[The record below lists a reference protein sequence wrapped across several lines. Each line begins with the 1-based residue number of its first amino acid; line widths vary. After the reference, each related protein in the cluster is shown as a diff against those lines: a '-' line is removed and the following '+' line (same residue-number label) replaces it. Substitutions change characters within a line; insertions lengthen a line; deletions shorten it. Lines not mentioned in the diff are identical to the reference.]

1 MQLAKILMSVGVSLA
16 LIFVSSANAVEA
28 PELPDDLKVFPLAKV
43 DRLKQE
49 GVVDYR
55 FVLGSVVKIDRRVR
69 TDSELRLSGKLD
81 QISWEIPGY
90 HQPEEAF
97 SYFRSQLVEKGGQ
110 LLYECKGRECGASN
124 IWSNDIFSNSTLYG
138 RDESQRYLAALLN
151 GNHYAIYAVR
161 RGNQRV
167 YFHMDLLRSDR
178 DSEQAWNTPLESQ
191 GYAVLPHWP
200 ESPDLAAQSLAEW
213 MRTHSGNIRLVIHQ
227 AGLDVK
233 LSQSKAQHLADLLK
247 GRVSEEGVD
256 ANRIEAYGLGPI
268 VPSVLGAKEQVAEVI
283 WIQE

>member
-16 LIFVSSANAVEA
+16 LMFVSSANAVET
-28 PELPDDLKVFPLAKV
+28 PELPDDLKVFPLANV

-49 GVVDYR
+49 EVVDYR
-55 FVLGSVVKIDRRVR
+55 FVIGSVVKIDRRVR
-69 TDSELRLSGKLD
+69 AGGELRLSGKLD

-97 SYFRSQLVEKGGQ
+97 FYFRSQLIEKGGQ

-124 IWSNDIFSNSTLYG
+124 IWANDIFSSSTLYG

-167 YFHMDLLRSDR
+167 YLHMDLLRSDR

-200 ESPDLAAQSLAEW
+200 ESPDLAAQSLAKW
-213 MRTHSGNIRLVIHQ
+213 MRTHSGKILLVIHQ
-227 AGLDVK
+227 TGSDVK
-233 LSQSKAQHLADLLK
+233 LSQSKAQNLADLLK
-247 GRVSEEGVD
+247 GRVSEEGID

-268 VPSVLGAKEQVAEVI
+268 VPSVLGAKEQVAKVI
-283 WIQE
+283 WIRE